1 MEYTKVSVRT
11 EVEIVVLL
19 NNIWGKKDTPT
30 ANTSILITYKINLF
44 YFS

>member
-1 MEYTKVSVRT
+1 MEYTKVSVRI

-19 NNIWGKKDTPT
+19 NDIWKKDTPT
-30 ANTSILITYKINLF
+30 ENTSILITYKINLF